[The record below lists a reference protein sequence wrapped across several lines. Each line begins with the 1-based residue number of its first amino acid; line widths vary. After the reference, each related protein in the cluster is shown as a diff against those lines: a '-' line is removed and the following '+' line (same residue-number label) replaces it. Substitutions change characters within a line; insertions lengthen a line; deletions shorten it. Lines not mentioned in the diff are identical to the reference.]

1 MIPIVSSPLIT
12 CIGGTSRPNSTS
24 ERALRYTAR
33 MVESL
38 GGRAE
43 VFAGPELIL
52 PMYAPEL
59 PDRSPTARLLIQSLR
74 ACDGVILSSAGYHG
88 AISGMVKNA
97 LDYTEDMAKDASPY
111 LHGRAVGCI
120 AVARRWQMIGTTLV
134 SLRSVVHA
142 LRGWPTPLGVA
153 INASTDPFDAE
164 GNCIVPELE
173 RNLRTL
179 AEQVVEFARMRSFFE
194 RMLPQVQPGY
204 IEDALMSVYG
214 GFPEQVK

>member
-1 MIPIVSSPLIT
+1 MLPVGSIPLIT
-12 CIGGTSRPNSTS
+12 CIGGSSRADSTT
-24 ERALRYTAR
+24 ERALRVTAKI
-33 MVESL
+33 VESL
-38 GGRAE
+38 GARVE
-43 VFAGPELIL
+43 VFAGQELIL
-52 PMYAPEL
+52 PMYAPEN
-59 PDRSPTARLLIQSLR
+59 PERSPIARALIQSLR
-74 ACDGVILSSAGYHG
+74 ACDGVILASAGYHG
-88 AISGMVKNA
+88 AISGLVKNA

-120 AVARRWQMIGTTLV
+120 AVANRWQMTGTTLV

-153 INASTDPFDAE
+153 INATIEAFNKE
-164 GNCIVPELE
+164 GQCIAPDLE

-204 IEDALMSVYG
+204 VEDALMNFYG
-214 GFPEQVK
+214 AVPEHLQ

>member
-1 MIPIVSSPLIT
+1 MPNSSSPLIT
-12 CIGGTSRPNSTS
+12 CIGGTSRPSSTT
-24 ERALRYTAR
+24 ERALRFTAR
-33 MVESL
+33 MIEGL
-38 GGRAE
+38 GARAD

-52 PMYAPEL
+52 PMYAPEN
-59 PDRSPTARLLIQSLR
+59 PERSPVARHLIQSLR
-74 ACDGVILSSAGYHG
+74 ACDGVVLASAGYHG
-88 AISGMVKNA
+88 AISGIVKNA

-111 LHGRAVGCI
+111 LHGRAIGCI
-120 AVARRWQMIGTTLV
+120 AVAKRWQMVGTTLV

-153 INASTDPFDAE
+153 INTSVASFDETGA
-164 GNCIVPELE
+164 CIAPDLE

-204 IEDALMSVYG
+204 FEDALMNMYG
-214 GFPEQVK
+214 AYPEHFG